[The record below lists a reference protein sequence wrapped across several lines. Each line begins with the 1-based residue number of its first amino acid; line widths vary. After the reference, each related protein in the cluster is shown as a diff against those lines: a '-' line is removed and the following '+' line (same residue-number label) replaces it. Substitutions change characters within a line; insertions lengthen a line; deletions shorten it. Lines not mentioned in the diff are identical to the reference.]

1 MIKNAKN
8 GVTVAGVFRQT
19 LAKHPQKAAFIF
31 EDKTWTFQDVEDYS
45 NQIANYFKSQ
55 GYKKGEVVALFLE
68 SRPEFVCLWLGLS
81 KLGVITALVNTNLRL
96 KSLKHCITVA
106 ESKAVIYGSN
116 LAGKFKKFLA
126 ECRQLRLAWLFECQ
140 ATVGSKPW
148 QDQHSGSLNNCLCN
162 YICKRLDSLVFLDK
176 DDKLTINPVSQLFS
190 VHSSAGCKR
199 THTVFRKSSSL
210 SSWCCG

>member
-55 GYKKGEVVALFLE
+55 GYKKGEVVSLFLE
-68 SRPEFVCLWLGLS
+68 SCPEFVCLWLGLS

-116 LAGKFKKFLA
+116 LAGELHVM
-126 ECRQLRLAWLFECQ
+126 QTW
-140 ATVGSKPW
+140 S
-148 QDQHSGSLNNCLCN
+148 
-162 YICKRLDSLVFLDK
+162 
-176 DDKLTINPVSQLFS
+176 
-190 VHSSAGCKR
+190 
-199 THTVFRKSSSL
+199 
-210 SSWCCG
+210 